1 MGPYFGYL
9 SPITVVHVLR
19 NQARMLGK
27 LPSFDYYRPTTLDET
42 LTIVDRLNGNLSILA
57 GGTDLLVAMKERRG
71 KHPALLDIK
80 SVPELNSVR
89 AENGSVCLGATANTR
104 AVATSPLVRER
115 FPMLAHALKFLG
127 SMQIGN
133 RATIGG
139 NLCNA
144 SPAADGAPPL
154 LVLNASL
161 KLIGK
166 ARTRWVALD
175 NFFVA
180 PKKTVIDHELL
191 SEVRIPAADPN
202 ARGVF
207 HKLGLRNAP
216 EDICI
221 VSAAVYAVPD
231 ADKKNWQEVRI
242 ALGAVA
248 PTPIRARYAEERI
261 QGQAIEGTIADEA
274 AQIAAHQDA
283 QPITDIR
290 ASADYRRAMV
300 GVLVKRA
307 LEQIARDI
315 RGAKSI

>member
-1 MGPYFGYL
+1 MFCETGD
-9 SPITVVHVLR
+9 
-19 NQARMLGK
+19 RMLGK
-27 LPSFDYYRPTTLDET
+27 LPSFDYYCPVTIDEA
-42 LTIVDRLNGNLSILA
+42 LGIVERLNGNLSILA
-57 GGTDLLVAMKERRG
+57 GGTDLIAAMKERRG

-80 SVPELNSVR
+80 SVPELTGIHT
-89 AENGSVCLGATANTR
+89 ENGSLCLGATANTR
-104 AVATSPLVRER
+104 AIAASPLVRER
-115 FPMLAHALKFLG
+115 FPMLAQALKFLG

-154 LVLNASL
+154 LALGASV

-166 ARTRWVALD
+166 AGVRWVPLD
-175 NFFVA
+175 DFFVA
-180 PKKTVIDHELL
+180 PNKTVMDCELL
-191 SEVRIPAADPN
+191 SEVRIPAGASN
-202 ARGVF
+202 GRGVF
-207 HKLGLRNAP
+207 HKLGARNAP

-231 ADKKNWQEVRI
+231 ADKKAWQEVRI

-261 QGQAIEGTIADEA
+261 QGQPIDGNIAEEA
-274 AQIAAHQDA
+274 AQIAAHKDA

-290 ASADYRRAMV
+290 ASADYRRALV

-315 RGAKSI
+315 QGAKPV

>member
-1 MGPYFGYL
+1 
-9 SPITVVHVLR
+9 
-19 NQARMLGK
+19 MLGK

-42 LTIVDRLNGNLSILA
+42 LAIVERLNGNLCILA

-80 SVPELNSVR
+80 SVPELNAVR
-89 AENGSVCLGATANTR
+89 AENGSVCLGATVNTR
-104 AVATSPLVRER
+104 AIAMSPVVRER

-154 LVLNASL
+154 LVLNASV
-161 KLIGK
+161 KLVGK
-166 ARTRWVALD
+166 ARTRWVPLD

-180 PKKTVIDHELL
+180 PKRTVIDHELL
-191 SEVRIPAADPN
+191 SEVRIPAAAPN
-202 ARGVF
+202 GRGVF

-221 VSAAVYAVPD
+221 ASVAVYAVPD
-231 ADKKNWQEVRI
+231 AEKKAWQEVRI

-248 PTPIRARYAEERI
+248 PTPVRARHAEEHI
-261 QGQAIEGTIADEA
+261 QGQPIDGKIMEDVAR
-274 AQIAAHQDA
+274 IAATEDA

-290 ASADYRRAMV
+290 ASAEYRCAMV

-307 LEQIARDI
+307 LEQMAREVQ
-315 RGAKSI
+315 GANHP